1 MKCRYGDYNIGK
13 HQISVTEW
21 REDVI
26 PSISGG
32 GGEAGGGGGG
42 GGLQGEFVFHRAE
55 LHWGRGE

>member
-1 MKCRYGDYNIGK
+1 MGYKYGFTNIGH

-32 GGEAGGGGGG
+32 GG
-42 GGLQGEFVFHRAE
+42 GLQGEFVFHKAE
-55 LHWGRGE
+55 LHWGQGQLDW

>member
-1 MKCRYGDYNIGK
+1 MVTNIGH

-26 PSISGG
+26 PSIS
-32 GGEAGGGGGG
+32 GGGGGG

-55 LHWGRGE
+55 LHWGRGQ